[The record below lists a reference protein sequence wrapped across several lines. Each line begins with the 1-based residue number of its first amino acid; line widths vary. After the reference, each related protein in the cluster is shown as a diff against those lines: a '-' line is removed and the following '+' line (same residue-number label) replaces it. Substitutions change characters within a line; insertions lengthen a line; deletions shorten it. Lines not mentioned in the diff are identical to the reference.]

1 MKEIL
6 LDGAAWKTKDDFYT
20 AFLSAVGAPDWHGH
34 NLDAL
39 NDSIG
44 VGNINEVNPPFLV
57 KIRGSASMKSEAKQM
72 VERFQ
77 QLIQDLEGKGINVA
91 IQVE

>member
-1 MKEIL
+1 MQEIQ
-6 LDGAAWKTKDDFYT
+6 LDGTAWNTEDDFFT
-20 AFLSAVGAPDWHGH
+20 AFLSAVRTPDWHGH

-44 VGNINEVNPPFLV
+44 AGDINEVNPPFLV
-57 KIRGSASMKSEAKQM
+57 KIRGSASMKPEAKQM

-77 QLIQDLEGKGINVA
+77 QLIQDLKREGINVA